1 MGGSRSA
8 PAYTPPPAP
17 VPEPV
22 KKPEAASA
30 ISARKRLAEERADTS
45 STDGATKKLLGN

>member
-17 VPEPV
+17 APE
-22 KKPEAASA
+22 KPEAASA
-30 ISARKRLAEERADTS
+30 ISARKRIAEERADTS